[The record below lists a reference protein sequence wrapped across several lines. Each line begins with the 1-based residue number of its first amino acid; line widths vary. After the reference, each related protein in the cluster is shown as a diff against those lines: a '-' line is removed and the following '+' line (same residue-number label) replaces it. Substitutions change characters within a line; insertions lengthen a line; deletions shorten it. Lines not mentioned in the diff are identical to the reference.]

1 MRSIKHKILVLSG
14 KGGVGKSTFSA
25 QLAFALASHGRQVCA
40 HLHMHHQPQ
49 TALLAIAFVQCLR
62 AHQPVQVSAKG
73 TAAAVN
79 VITAAFSTALELIMV
94 VLTLPPSSLPLPLS
108 LTIPLGRAH
117 LAAALHCA
125 SLHAPYCLAVFFS
138 PAFPRLWQAGLFRG
152 SYSNPAFKRC
162 CLLLLTQRW
171 HKNQCRHATMGITIA
186 CDLPGFTEAGCG
198 IKPA

>member
-79 VITAAFSTALELIMV
+79 VITAAFSTADH
-94 VLTLPPSSLPLPLS
+94 
-108 LTIPLGRAH
+108 GGAH
-117 LAAALHCA
+117 LAALIPAVALVTDH
-125 SLHAPYCLAVFFS
+125 SSWSGTP
-138 PAFPRLWQAGLFRG
+138 RG
-152 SYSNPAFKRC
+152 STALCFTARALLSC
-162 CLLLLTQRW
+162 CLLFT
-171 HKNQCRHATMGITIA
+171 G
-186 CDLPGFTEAGCG
+186 LPPSVAGWIVSRQLQQSC
-198 IKPA
+198 IQKVLPAAAYPAVA